1 MDYQDY
7 IFKIFNKKYRGP
19 LFHAD
24 VLVGGKYKLALVN
37 ERHDYED
44 GGKEILELCGPL
56 GETFK
61 INSVFGPLM
70 CVNKFKN
77 KVFFYK
83 SYSTESLAEWVIR
96 QQSDGTY
103 KIINK
108 KTRQALY
115 CDDAKDE
122 RGNRRVQMGPNSN
135 YENDGSDRWIFQL
148 MKNARK
154 KKKWHNRGWEYE
166 SDSSSS
172 DSSSSTTIRNRSKP
186 L

>member
-1 MDYQDY
+1 MDHQYY

-19 LFHAD
+19 LFHSD
-24 VLVGGKYKLALVN
+24 VLVKGKNKLALVN
-37 ERHDYED
+37 ERYDYED
-44 GGKEILELCGPL
+44 GGKEIFELSGPL

-61 INSVFGPLM
+61 INSVNIYSVFCPLM
-70 CVNKFKN
+70 CSKN
-77 KVFFYK
+77 IVFFYK
-83 SYSTESLAEWVIR
+83 SHSCESQAEWFIR

-103 KIINK
+103 TIINK

-122 RGNRRVQMGPNSN
+122 RGNRRVQMGPAK

-166 SDSSSS
+166 SD
-172 DSSSSTTIRNRSKP
+172 
-186 L
+186 

>member
-1 MDYQDY
+1 MP
-7 IFKIFNKKYRGP
+7 F
-19 LFHAD
+19 
-24 VLVGGKYKLALVN
+24 VN

-44 GGKEILELCGPL
+44 GGKEILYVCGPINEFS
-56 GETFK
+56 GTFN
-61 INSVFGPLM
+61 IRSVFGPLM
-70 CVNKFKN
+70 CSKRS
-77 KVFFYK
+77 VFFYRLQG
-83 SYSTESLAEWVIR
+83 YSSESLAGWVID

-103 KIINK
+103 TIINR

-115 CDDAKDE
+115 CDDTKDE

-135 YENDGSDRWIFQL
+135 YENDGNDRWIFQL

-172 DSSSSTTIRNRSKP
+172 DSSSSTTEE
-186 L
+186 